1 MESEIIVKILSDKS
15 CVFQRNVSESWHLL
29 ICLPELG
36 AGKLRD
42 LWAGQQRDLGAG
54 QSTSWGLASKE
65 MLVLRKKDLLSSR
78 IWPIQYVNRGVPKGL
93 VED

>member
-1 MESEIIVKILSDKS
+1 MESKIIVKMLSDKS
-15 CVFQRNVSESWHLL
+15 CVFQINLLESRHLL

-54 QSTSWGLASKE
+54 QLRNVGSSLKRFAFKQN
-65 MLVLRKKDLLSSR
+65 LVNSVR
-78 IWPIQYVNRGVPKGL
+78 N
-93 VED
+93 